1 MKIRDRIVG
10 LRRVL
15 ASELVPNGKNW
26 RRHPKAQRDALR
38 GVLAEVGYAG
48 ALIARELEDG
58 RLMLIDGH
66 LRAETTPEMEVPVL
80 VLDVTEAEADK
91 ILLTLDPLSAMADAD
106 AEALKA
112 LLENVATEDEAVRSH
127 PARFPVGF
135 ADYWLKT
142 WPGAVYEPFL
152 GSGTTLVAAEQL
164 ARRCFGM
171 EIEPKY
177 VAVALQRLADMGLT
191 PVLESDGRS

>member
-91 ILLTLDPLSAMADAD
+91 ILLTLDPLAAMADAD
-106 AEALKA
+106 TEALKS
-112 LLENVATEDEAVRSH
+112 LLADVSTEEDAVRKML
-127 PARFPVGF
+127 
-135 ADYWLKT
+135 ADL
-142 WPGAVYEPFL
+142 
-152 GSGTTLVAAEQL
+152 AAETGAIVPSFAPTSADDQS
-164 ARRCFGM
+164 
-171 EIEPKY
+171 
-177 VAVALQRLADMGLT
+177 RLDEKTPTTCPGCGLVFT
-191 PVLESDGRS
+191 R

>member
-106 AEALKA
+106 ADALNALLLSVEAESEAVKEMLAELAEEALGPTA
-112 LLENVATEDEAVRSH
+112 PEDFPTVDENLSVNCRC
-127 PARFPVGF
+127 PKCG
-135 ADYWLKT
+135 
-142 WPGAVYEPFL
+142 YEW
-152 GSGTTLVAAEQL
+152 
-164 ARRCFGM
+164 
-171 EIEPKY
+171 
-177 VAVALQRLADMGLT
+177 
-191 PVLESDGRS
+191 SDGK